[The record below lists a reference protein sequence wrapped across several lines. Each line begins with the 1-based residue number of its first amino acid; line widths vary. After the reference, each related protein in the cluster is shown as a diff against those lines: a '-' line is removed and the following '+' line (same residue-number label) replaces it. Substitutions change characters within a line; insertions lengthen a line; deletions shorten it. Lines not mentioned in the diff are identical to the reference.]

1 MQGWG
6 MEARIA
12 KQAGQREI
20 VGRGEIQHRQRTRA
34 SEAG

>member
-1 MQGWG
+1 MQGRG

-20 VGRGEIQHRQRTRA
+20 VGRGEIQDRQSKRA